1 MIKKIYNYLKI
12 GIGII
17 FAIIMIL
24 FFARNKTKKSEIKKK
39 ISEIKAEAKKQRSK
53 VKKIEERI
61 IMRKKKA
68 KDLSDRLKKHF
79 NSIIIIA
86 IFIGIAFSGS
96 MILAE
101 PEIENLIIPDNYQ
114 DLLVAY
120 KDIAEIAIGYQ
131 KLYLEAE
138 ADNQSLLEIIKN
150 LQSLIEIQQ
159 DIIDDLLNK
168 NRFSVFA
175 GLNLVPL
182 HLDYSGILAGIE
194 FEF

>member
-1 MIKKIYNYLKI
+1 MKIWNWIKVAL
-12 GIGII
+12 GII
-17 FAIIMIL
+17 FSVLIYIFL
-24 FFARNKTKKSEIKKK
+24 TRKDNKK
-39 ISEIKAEAKKQRSK
+39 IKEVIEKVNKQVDIEK
-53 VKKIEERI
+53 VKMKKIEKRI

-79 NSIIIIA
+79 NTIIIA
-86 IFIGIAFSGS
+86 VVFVGIAFSS
-96 MILAE
+96 NMILAE

-131 KLYLEAE
+131 KLYNESE

-194 FEF
+194 FEW